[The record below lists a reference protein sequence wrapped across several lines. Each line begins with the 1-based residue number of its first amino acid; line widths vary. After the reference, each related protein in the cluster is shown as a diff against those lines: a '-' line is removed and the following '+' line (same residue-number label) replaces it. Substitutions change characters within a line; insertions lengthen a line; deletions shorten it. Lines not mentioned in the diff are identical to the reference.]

1 MMNIFITGATGYIG
15 SRVARILRGAGQAV
29 WGMTR
34 NPEKAN
40 ILAQYE
46 INPVIADMNNP
57 ASYLPVAKK
66 CQVLIHTAK
75 DPEHDT
81 AELDKKTVQT
91 LITASGKADDKKM
104 LIYTSGVWVYGN
116 TQGKIVDEKS
126 QLKPIS
132 MVSWRPQVEAMVL
145 QSQDIDGIVLR
156 PGCVY
161 GKEGGMTGFWFQGAA
176 PDNDFQV
183 VGDGSN
189 HWAMVHVDDLAKA
202 YLAAV
207 ERNPRGEIFNI
218 TDGERPTVKEMVQ
231 NVARANGYQ
240 GDINFSSLKE
250 AKKEMGDFAEALAID
265 QIVDN
270 RKAHRLLHWT
280 PQHKG
285 FIDQIAFYS
294 MAWKAF
300 HRVEEKTLMTY

>member
-1 MMNIFITGATGYIG
+1 MNIFITGATGYIG
-15 SRVARILRGAGQAV
+15 SRIARTCRNAGHSV

-34 NPEKAN
+34 KPEKVN
-40 ILAQYE
+40 ILSQYE

-66 CQVLIHTAK
+66 CQVLIHAAM

-81 AELDKKTVQT
+81 AELDRKTVQT
-91 LITASGKADDKKM
+91 LIAASAQSDEKKM

-116 TQGKIVDEKS
+116 TLGKIADES
-126 QLKPIS
+126 SSLKPIS
-132 MVSWRPQVEAMVL
+132 MISWRPQVEAMVIK
-145 QSQDIDGIVLR
+145 SDDVDGMVLR
-156 PGCVY
+156 PGCGY
-161 GKEGGMTGFWFQGAA
+161 GKEGGMTVHWFQGAA
-176 PDNDFQV
+176 SDNDFQV

-189 HWAMVHVDDLAKA
+189 HWAMVHVDDLAAA

-218 TDGERPTVKEMVQ
+218 TDGERHTVREMVQ
-231 NVARANGYQ
+231 NVARVSEYN
-240 GDINFSSLKE
+240 GDITFTSMKE
-250 AKKEMGDFAEALAID
+250 AKKELGALADALAID

-270 RKAHRLLHWT
+270 RKAQRLLHWT